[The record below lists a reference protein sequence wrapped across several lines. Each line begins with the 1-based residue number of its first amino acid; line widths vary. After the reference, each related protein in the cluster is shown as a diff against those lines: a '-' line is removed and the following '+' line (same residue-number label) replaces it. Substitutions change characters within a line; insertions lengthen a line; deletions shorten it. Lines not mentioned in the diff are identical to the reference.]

1 MAGGNFL
8 IFRPLAP
15 ACQAVEAGAAEAE
28 AAVLVSGDDATVE
41 TPAEAALR
49 TEKERGGMEER
60 HPRVNFARVAR
71 VSDGKNR
78 EAEGPVLGGGCEAV
92 LGRVGRHHALA
103 PELCLALAMGRH
115 ETLGAASGLQEFPG
129 ELLESIAE
137 RAGGWPAL
145 WRVPSVG
152 EGVISLMGG
161 GVPRQVHHNGDHL
174 ATCGRGS

>member
-1 MAGGNFL
+1 M
-8 IFRPLAP
+8 
-15 ACQAVEAGAAEAE
+15 Q
-28 AAVLVSGDDATVE
+28 VSGDDARAE
-41 TPAEAALR
+41 TYAEAAPR
-49 TEKERGGMEER
+49 TGNEREGMEER
-60 HPRVNFARVAR
+60 HPGVDPAARAR
-71 VSDGKNR
+71 ARAAGVSEGTGR
-78 EAEGPVLGGGCEAV
+78 ESVVGGGCGAV

-115 ETLGAASGLQEFPG
+115 ETLGAASGLQGFPG

-161 GVPRQVHHNGDHL
+161 GVPRQLHHNG
-174 ATCGRGS
+174 TPPQE